1 MNEIV
6 IKGGKIFIDDE
17 EIKNLDS
24 LSIYDSNDGGFRI
37 SVTFMSKGEGNAND

>member
-6 IKGGKIFIDDE
+6 IRDGKLFIDDN

-24 LSIYDSNDGGFRI
+24 LSIYDDSDGGFRI
-37 SVTFMSKGEGNAND
+37 NVTFMSKDEDNAND